1 MNLARYRKA
10 IVAVL
15 GGAATVA
22 TAIPQES
29 PMWRY
34 AQIVIAIATA
44 AGVFGVRNAP
54 APSQQVQRMPVA
66 DEVLEADRRERQSRI
81 ATERPPVPPPPDPG
95 KPSRGR

>member
-34 AQIVIAIATA
+34 AQIIIAVATA

-54 APSQQVQRMPVA
+54 AQVPPPPAAKA
-66 DEVLEADRRERQSRI
+66 DPGPSRI
-81 ATERPPVPPPPDPG
+81 ATERPLVPPPLDPG